1 MFLVMTALEQQMQQD
16 PWSLLAEYLQHWKL
30 PKSRSESLAT
40 LFSPKRKDSHKAAK
54 TFKAT
59 ASEGLSL
66 FPIFTFFLLHIVQ
79 PMAILQKE
87 IQAYVELA
95 NILEMLQS
103 TALEV
108 IAAAQLKEHIE
119 KFLQKCLACN
129 WENHFHPKFH
139 WMLHLPLHLQ
149 RWGFLP
155 ACFVHERKHRVPKKY
170 GGHITNT
177 RQYERSLL
185 IEILGHDIAELKEN
199 DFFCQKA
206 MLQKKGKAS
215 KRMVAFLEEYFEQQA
230 ETAFTCAAA
239 CLDPAGHCHRGDV
252 VLLKGS
258 SQVAEVWFHAEFNGL
273 TASLLCMYDQAAYD
287 AGQGTAICSKQQC
300 PMMVP
305 TEDILCALCHTWL
318 DEQHCRILIPL
329 PHRR

>member
-40 LFSPKRKDSHKAAK
+40 LFSPKRKESHKAAK

-108 IAAAQLKEHIE
+108 TLKSSCRSAWPAIG
-119 KFLQKCLACN
+119 KIISILNSIGCYICLCICKGGD
-129 WENHFHPKFH
+129 FS
-139 WMLHLPLHLQ
+139 
-149 RWGFLP
+149 LP
-155 ACFVHERKHRVPKKY
+155 ALFMRE
-170 GGHITNT
+170 NT
-177 RQYERSLL
+177 GFPRSM
-185 IEILGHDIAELKEN
+185 EA
-199 DFFCQKA
+199 
-206 MLQKKGKAS
+206 
-215 KRMVAFLEEYFEQQA
+215 
-230 ETAFTCAAA
+230 T
-239 CLDPAGHCHRGDV
+239 
-252 VLLKGS
+252 
-258 SQVAEVWFHAEFNGL
+258 
-273 TASLLCMYDQAAYD
+273 
-287 AGQGTAICSKQQC
+287 
-300 PMMVP
+300 
-305 TEDILCALCHTWL
+305 
-318 DEQHCRILIPL
+318 
-329 PHRR
+329 